1 MCPRTKVAI
10 ADAVWA
16 RERACQAALLIVLA
30 VPHEEDVARHGA
42 TVGVVEVRA
51 LVQRWQ
57 IVDWRALE
65 QLLHPVRRSVRV
77 LFIQL

>member
-1 MCPRTKVAI
+1 
-10 ADAVWA
+10 
-16 RERACQAALLIVLA
+16 
-30 VPHEEDVARHGA
+30 
-42 TVGVVEVRA
+42 VVEVRA